1 MTIST
6 AGTLAPLSR
15 INGEVPVVDV
25 QTGKLTEYGVQ
36 VFNGWYNHIN
46 GSNRIIP
53 CNASGQ
59 NVITLTPLAASPLID
74 KYNDYEVF
82 AFVGVDTST
91 GSVTATV
98 VPRKGALATL
108 KVYTSPGLAQAGSGD
123 VDSSGLYLLVYN
135 DALDG
140 GAGGFVLK

>member
-15 INGEVPVVDV
+15 INGEVPVVDPE
-25 QTGKLTEYGVQ
+25 TGKLTEYGVQ
-36 VFNGWYNHIN
+36 VFNQWYNYIN

-59 NVITLTPLAASPLID
+59 NVITLTPLTASPVID

-82 AFVGVDTST
+82 SFVAVDTST

-98 VPRKGALATL
+98 VPRKGTLATL
-108 KVYTSPGLAQAGSGD
+108 KVYKSNGASQAGSSD
-123 VDSSGLYLLVYN
+123 VASGSLYLAIYN

-140 GAGGFVLK
+140 GTGGFVLK